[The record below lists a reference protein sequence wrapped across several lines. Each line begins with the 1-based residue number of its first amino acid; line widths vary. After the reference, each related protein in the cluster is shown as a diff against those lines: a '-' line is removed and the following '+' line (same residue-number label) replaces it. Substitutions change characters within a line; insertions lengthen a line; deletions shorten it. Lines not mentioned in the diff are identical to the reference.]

1 MGEIHL
7 SGLDPGVDTALLHD
21 HRVVKVEKDL

>member
-7 SGLDPGVDTALLHD
+7 SRLDPGVDTALLHD
-21 HRVVKVEKDL
+21 HRVVKVEKDP

>member
-7 SGLDPGVDTALLHD
+7 SGLDPGVDIALLHD
-21 HRVVKVEKDL
+21 HRVVKVEKDP